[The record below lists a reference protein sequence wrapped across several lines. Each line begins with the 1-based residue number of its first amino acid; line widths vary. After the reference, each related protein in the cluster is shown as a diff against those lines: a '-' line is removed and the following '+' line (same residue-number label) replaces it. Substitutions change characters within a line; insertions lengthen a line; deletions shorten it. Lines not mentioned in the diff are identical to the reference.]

1 MKFNTISIP
10 KLSRNKYNY
19 VAGSG
24 YGGGSTSFIGGSGG
38 GGLPYYLDE
47 DGNYVIE
54 KRTIFNKSVISKEE
68 LVAYGENSEDYK
80 QVYAAFEHAHSIADI
95 AELQQTINNL
105 QQQINEL
112 KAQLQ

>member
-19 VAGSG
+19 VAGG
-24 YGGGSTSFIGGSGG
+24 YGGGSTFIGGSVGG
-38 GGLPYYLDE
+38 GGLPYYIDE
-47 DGNYVIE
+47 NGNYVIE
-54 KRTIFNKSVISKEE
+54 KKTIFNKSVISKEE
-68 LVAYGENSEDYK
+68 LVAYGEDSEDYK
-80 QVYAAFEHAHSIADI
+80 QVYAAYEHAHSISDI
-95 AELQQTINNL
+95 AELQETINNL

>member
-19 VAGSG
+19 VAGG

-54 KRTIFNKSVISKEE
+54 KKTIFNKSVISKEE
-68 LVAYGENSEDYK
+68 VVAYAENSEDYK
-80 QVYAAFEHAHSIADI
+80 QVYAAYEHAHSIADI

>member
-1 MKFNTISIP
+1 MKFNTIIIP

-24 YGGGSTSFIGGSGG
+24 YGGGSTFIGGGSGG
-38 GGLPYYLDE
+38 SGLPYYLDE
-47 DGNYVIE
+47 DGNYIIE
-54 KRTIFNKSVISKEE
+54 KKTIFNKSVISKEE
-68 LVAYGENSEDYK
+68 VVAYAENSEDYK

>member
-19 VAGSG
+19 VSGG

-80 QVYAAFEHAHSIADI
+80 QVYAAFEHAHSIYEI
-95 AELQQTINNL
+95 AELQETINNL

>member
-24 YGGGSTSFIGGSGG
+24 YGGGSTFIGSSVGS
-38 GGLPYYLDE
+38 GGLPYYIDE

-80 QVYAAFEHAHSIADI
+80 QVYAAFEHAHSISDI
-95 AELQQTINNL
+95 AELQQTIDSL

>member
-24 YGGGSTSFIGGSGG
+24 YGGGITFIGGSVGG
-38 GGLPYYLDE
+38 GGLPYTLDE
-47 DGNYVIE
+47 NGNYVIE
-54 KRTIFNKSVISKEE
+54 KCTIFNKSVISKEE
-68 LVAYGENSEDYK
+68 VVAYAENNENYM
-80 QVYAAFEHAHSIADI
+80 QVYALREHAHSIADI

>member
-19 VAGSG
+19 VAGG
-24 YGGGSTSFIGGSGG
+24 YGGGSTFIGGSVGG
-38 GGLPYYLDE
+38 GGLPYYIDE
-47 DGNYVIE
+47 NGNYVIE
-54 KRTIFNKSVISKEE
+54 KKTIFNKSVISKAEV
-68 LVAYGENSEDYK
+68 VAYGENSEDYK
-80 QVYAAFEHAHSIADI
+80 QVYAAFEHAHSIYEI
-95 AELQQTINNL
+95 AELQETINNL